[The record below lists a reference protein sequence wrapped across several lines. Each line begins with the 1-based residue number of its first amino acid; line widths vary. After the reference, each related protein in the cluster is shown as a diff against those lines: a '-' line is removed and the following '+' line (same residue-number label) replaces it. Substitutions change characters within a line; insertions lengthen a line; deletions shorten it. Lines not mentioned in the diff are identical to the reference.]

1 MVFVQVE
8 QSLSRR
14 FSGVLVLAA
23 AIFFA
28 MAPYGYSQA
37 NTASVSGSVVDPQN
51 RPVAGATVIV
61 SNTDLSSKRTVVTNA
76 GGGFRVSNLVPGAF
90 TVEASAKSLTSRRPV
105 RLTLGLGSTVQVTV
119 KLSLATVSQKAT
131 VTGRNPTSEG
141 NTVAPPVNTDDA
153 AAKTFF
159 PGMEVTYLPNR
170 DRDFG
175 QFGQLATGVKEDA
188 DAGGVIVAGQRSS
201 ALIMQVDGVNF
212 NDPLLGG
219 RRGASD
225 GAFFLPQTVVREFQ
239 IVRSGVSA
247 ETGGTNAGFINV
259 VTKEGSNK
267 YHGEAFYTGRP
278 SALTSADAFGNSL
291 DNLQN
296 TFGGSV
302 GGPIRRDHSFFY
314 AGIEQ
319 DFLHAPYWSQFQTQ
333 AASFTVPGDLS
344 GLQGEIVQRSTPT
357 AFFGRIDQV
366 LNPGNTLNLQLGL
379 NRIRANDVGDG
390 STRSIATVDHANS
403 LSGQSVWGKTEWTS
417 VLNERSVNELL
428 VSWAGD
434 HRNLSPNSFA
444 PEVDINGFGT
454 LGGDSLGQHIYTS
467 DQLQLSDSVS
477 ISRGRTLL
485 SMGGTFAYDPVHE
498 QREANVNGRF
508 DFNSLADYLNVRPRR
523 YQQTFVTGNTLYQ
536 GSVRELSLF
545 ANEKITLS
553 PRFTV
558 TAGLRWAGQWNP
570 QPPAPNPS
578 IAQTQKIAND
588 LAQWQPRV
596 GVAWNPNA
604 KTVVRISSGLYAAP
618 TPATFFH
625 RVTADN
631 GLETVVADSYFDPQI
646 LSLVTGPG
654 GALQSL
660 TAPPVGLTTPAAL
673 VVGIAPGFRNPTSL
687 QAAASVDRELM
698 AKLSLSAGYVH
709 NSTWHLEQQ
718 VDRNLNPPTIDSTGT
733 AIFPLSRPNTSVGRL
748 LINESSA
755 HSSYDGLLLTAVSQ
769 ISRRT
774 QVTANYT
781 LSRTLDNNSNLGP
794 YSIDS
799 ALDPFDLQAERAD
812 SLQDVRN
819 SFNLSAVINLPVGF
833 KLNPIFI
840 ARSGQPYTPLIGFDT
855 QHDANDWND
864 RAIFDGTVATR
875 NSLRQ
880 PAFTDLDLRIVK
892 DITLKGVG
900 HHLDLFMDV
909 FNVGGAGNRNFGAE
923 GVSLFGTAASP
934 VFTAGQ
940 PLFAP
945 NVTRLGGPREI
956 QFTARLVAF

>member
-1 MVFVQVE
+1 MLISKDAPVVKRI
-8 QSLSRR
+8 S
-14 FSGVLVLAA
+14 A
-23 AIFFA
+23 AIILMAAVLFLAIPFA
-28 MAPYGYSQA
+28 HSQA
-37 NTASVSGSVVDPQN
+37 NTGSIVGSVVDPQG
-51 RPVAGATVIV
+51 RPMAGAAVVV
-61 SNTDLSSKRTVVTNA
+61 SNTDLASKRSTVTDSSGA
-76 GGGFRVSNLVPGAF
+76 FRVSNLVPGAF
-90 TVEASAKSLTSRRPV
+90 TVEAKAKSLSSRRPV

-119 KLSLATVSQKAT
+119 KLGLATVSQSTT

-141 NTVAPPVNTDDA
+141 NTVAPPVNTDDP

-170 DRDFG
+170 DRDFS
-175 QFGQLATGVKEDA
+175 QFNQLATGVTEDS

-201 ALIMQVDGVNF
+201 ALITQVDGVNF

-219 RRGASD
+219 RRGARD
-225 GAFFLPQTVVREFQ
+225 GALFLPQTVVREFQ

-291 DNLQN
+291 DNTQN

-302 GGPIRRDHSFFY
+302 GGPIKRDRAFFY

-333 AASFTVPGDLS
+333 ASNVAVPGNLL
-344 GLQGEIVQRSTPT
+344 GLQGQIVERNTPT

-366 LNPGNTLNLQLGL
+366 LNSNNSLNLQLAL
-379 NRIRANDVGDG
+379 NRIRATDVGDDL
-390 STRSIATVDHANS
+390 TRSIATLDHAAS
-403 LSGQSVWGKTEWTS
+403 LSGQSVWGKGAWTS

-434 HRNLSPNSFA
+434 HRNLSPNSLT
-444 PEVDINGFGT
+444 PEININGFGT
-454 LGGDSLGQHIYTS
+454 LGGDSLGQHLYTS
-467 DQLQLSDSVS
+467 NQLQLSDSVS
-477 ISRGRTLL
+477 ISKGTALL
-485 SMGGTFAYDPVHE
+485 SLGGNFANDPAHE
-498 QREANVNGRF
+498 QREANLNGRF
-508 DFNSLADYLNVRPRR
+508 DYDSLTDYLNLQPRR

-536 GSVRELSLF
+536 GAVREFSLY
-545 ANEKITLS
+545 ATGKITLR
-553 PRFTV
+553 PHITL

-570 QPPAPNPS
+570 QPPNPNAAIS
-578 IAQTQKIAND
+578 QTQKIPND
-588 LAQWQPRV
+588 LSQWQPRL
-596 GVAWNPNA
+596 GIAWNPTP
-604 KTVVRISSGLYAAP
+604 KTVVRVSSGLYAAP

-631 GLETVVADSYFDPQI
+631 GLQTVVADSYFDPKI
-646 LSLVTGPG
+646 LPLVIGPDGVLHSLP
-654 GALQSL
+654 S
-660 TAPPVGLTTPAAL
+660 PPAGLTTPAAL
-673 VVGIAPGFRNPTSL
+673 VVGIASGFRNPTSL
-687 QAAASVDRELM
+687 QAAVSIDREIV
-698 AKLSLSAGYVH
+698 AKLSISAGYLH
-709 NSTWHLEQQ
+709 NSTWRLERQ
-718 VDRNLNPPTIDSTGT
+718 VDQNLNPPTINSTGMP
-733 AIFPLSRPNTSVGRL
+733 IFPLTRPNSSIGRL

-774 QVTANYT
+774 QITANYT
-781 LSRTLDNNSNLGP
+781 LSRTKDDDSNLGP

-799 ALDPFDLQAERAD
+799 ALNPFDLQAERAD

-819 SFNLSAVINLPVGF
+819 NFNLSAVINLPVGF
-833 KLNPIFI
+833 KFNPVFV
-840 ARSGQPYTPLIGFDT
+840 ARSGQPYTPLIGLDT

-864 RAIFDGTVATR
+864 RAIINGAVAAR

-880 PAFTDLDLRIVK
+880 PAFSDLDLRIVK

-909 FNVGGAGNRNFGAE
+909 FNVAGTGNRNFGSE
-923 GVSLFGTAASP
+923 GISLFGTAASP
-934 VFTAGQ
+934 IFTAAQ
-940 PLFAP
+940 ALFAP